1 MVVRIT
7 QCFQEPVAGFFQGKF
22 VAVEYAE
29 EEVEAFVDGVAA
41 CFDQAVGVEDQ
52 LIAGAQGHGGRF
64 EGDAADP
71 EWCTRW

>member
-1 MVVRIT
+1 MVVRTT
-7 QCFQEPVAGFFQGKF
+7 QCFQELVAGFFQGRA

-52 LIAGAQGHGGRF
+52 LIAGAQGHGGCF

-71 EWCTRW
+71 ERGTGW

>member
-7 QCFQEPVAGFFQGKF
+7 QCFQEPVAGFLQGRI
-22 VAVEYAE
+22 VAAEYAE
-29 EEVEAFVDGVAA
+29 EEVETFVDGVAA

-64 EGDAADP
+64 EGNFADP
-71 EWCTRW
+71 EGCTSG

>member
-1 MVVRIT
+1 VVVRIT
-7 QCFQEPVAGFFQGKF
+7 QCFQEPVAGFFQRKA

-52 LIAGAQGHGGRF
+52 LIARAKGHGGRF
-64 EGDAADP
+64 EGDATDP
-71 EWCTRW
+71 EGCTSW